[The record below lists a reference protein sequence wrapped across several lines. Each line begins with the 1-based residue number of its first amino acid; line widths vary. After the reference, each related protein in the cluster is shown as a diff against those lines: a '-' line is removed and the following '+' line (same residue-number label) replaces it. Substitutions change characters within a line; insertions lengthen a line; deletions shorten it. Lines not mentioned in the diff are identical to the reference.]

1 MRRVVFAFALLHS
14 VAAFAQVNVGDEVV
28 SDPLR
33 VRLEP
38 LFIAAPAV
46 SIAKDRTGAAV
57 AWTMSDGASPSA
69 SDRVY
74 VARLGGDGQ
83 AAGAV
88 REIPL
93 SPAASLTHAA
103 YPSIATAPDGNGF
116 VLAWLEID
124 QFVSTRARTAYC
136 RLDAALT
143 PSTPVVLFPP
153 VAATSP
159 PLVRTKGE
167 TTWISAVGFLWT
179 LSKNGT
185 VSGPLTGIAASD
197 MTIGTDLPQLVGSH
211 GIRSTSFTCKAGCAV
226 GGGPFNGF
234 CPDYCRIFGPDNFAL
249 DFVALLTTSMSKTF
263 SFASDAQPAIASNG
277 RDVLVA
283 WLGGGQASGGDVVAS
298 RLGFGDFLRFG
309 DLTSQPKV
317 LAQFPADAGE
327 TRPDIAADGERYVVV
342 WRSRSAPANHDIVG
356 VAIDND
362 GRVTPFS
369 IATSSADERDPAIL
383 ALGDGAFLVAYEKMT
398 GTERRIAGRFVTFGR
413 HRAVR

>member
-1 MRRVVFAFALLHS
+1 MRRVIFALLLLHS
-14 VAAFAQVNVGDEVV
+14 VAAAAQVSVGNEVV

-33 VRLEP
+33 VRLQP

-57 AWTMSDGASPSA
+57 AWTMSNLASPSA
-69 SDRVY
+69 ADRVY

-103 YPSIATAPDGNGF
+103 YPSIAAAPDGNGF

-136 RLDAALT
+136 TLDAALT

-153 VAATSP
+153 VAASSP
-159 PLVRTKGE
+159 TLVRTKGE

-185 VSGPLTGIAASD
+185 LSGPLTGIAASD

-211 GIRSTSFTCKAGCAV
+211 AIKSTSFTCKAGCAV
-226 GGGPFNGF
+226 GPFGF
-234 CPDYCRIFGPDNFAL
+234 CPNDCRIFGPGSYAL

-283 WLGGGQASGGDVVAS
+283 WLGGGQTSGGDVVAS
-298 RLGFGDFLRFG
+298 RLGFGDFLRFS

-327 TRPDIAADGERYVVV
+327 TRPAVAADGERYVVV
-342 WRSRSAPANHDIVG
+342 WRSRTAPANHDIVG

-362 GRVTPFS
+362 GRLTPFS
-369 IATSSADERDPAIL
+369 IATSSADELDPAIL
-383 ALGDGAFLVAYEKMT
+383 SLGDGAFLVAYEKMS
-398 GTERRIAGRFVTFGR
+398 GFERRIAGRFVTFGR